1 MNTVST
7 MGRSRTIVR
16 NRSIRIATD
25 AIWYGTSGIQHVFVS
40 GEELAKRGRARRQSQ
55 PTDTCRLNVGQA
67 APLDCYLSR
76 CSIAI
81 LARNTIYSVLSD
93 QRPP

>member
-1 MNTVST
+1 MV
-7 MGRSRTIVR
+7 G
-16 NRSIRIATD
+16 NRSMRIATYE
-25 AIWYGTSGIQHVFVS
+25 IRYGTSSIEHVFVS
-40 GEELAKRGRARRQSQ
+40 GEELAKRARARRQSQ

-93 QRPP
+93 QRPQ